1 LELKKYNSG
10 KIKIRRSKME
20 NIMINKQE
28 ILEVISQL
36 PDKVNLEEVIE
47 ALYVLAKMQQGMKDI
62 KKGQLITHE
71 ELKKEVKRW

>member
-1 LELKKYNSG
+1 
-10 KIKIRRSKME
+10 ME

-47 ALYVLAKMQQGMKDI
+47 ALYVLAKNATRNEG
-62 KKGQLITHE
+62 H
-71 ELKKEVKRW
+71 

>member
-1 LELKKYNSG
+1 
-10 KIKIRRSKME
+10 ME

-36 PDKVNLEEVIE
+36 PDEVNLEEVIE

>member
-1 LELKKYNSG
+1 
-10 KIKIRRSKME
+10 ME

-62 KKGQLITHE
+62 EKGQLITHE

>member
-1 LELKKYNSG
+1 
-10 KIKIRRSKME
+10 ME

-62 KKGQLITHE
+62 KKDNLLLMKNSKRR
-71 ELKKEVKRW
+71 LKDGNKMVRKCC

>member
-1 LELKKYNSG
+1 
-10 KIKIRRSKME
+10 ME
-20 NIMINKQE
+20 KIMINKQE

>member
-1 LELKKYNSG
+1 
-10 KIKIRRSKME
+10 ME